1 MDESDE
7 SIGVAGWGGT
17 AEKHSISSRHP
28 KCLRGWFLGHPDFF
42 FYILFVFPFP
52 FTLHLSSSH
61 PLLSVSLCGSSVWL
75 FIGNDSHCGRAP
87 LRLRSPPPPPPHH
100 RHPHPQSLHPHPPPS
115 FSPIRHALFM
125 ESQSNEGTT
134 VGSKR
139 HGAWLF
145 LSKSPLRC
153 PSLVPT
159 ITHPLPL
166 TPAPAQP
173 ATSTSYPS
181 DKVTD
186 FFIFFFKYY

>member
-7 SIGVAGWGGT
+7 NIGVAGWGGT
-17 AEKHSISSRHP
+17 VEKHSISSRP
-28 KCLRGWFLGHPDFF
+28 LKCLRGWFLGHPDFF

-61 PLLSVSLCGSSVWL
+61 PSLSVSLCGSSVWL

-87 LRLRSPPPPPPHH
+87 LRLRSPPQPHS
-100 RHPHPQSLHPHPPPS
+100 PHLPTTAILTPGPSILTHPPS

-134 VGSKR
+134 VGSRR

-159 ITHPLPL
+159 ITHPRSG
-166 TPAPAQP
+166 PARHLHLIP
-173 ATSTSYPS
+173 
-181 DKVTD
+181 
-186 FFIFFFKYY
+186 F